1 MEATR
6 EQDYNLDSIAES
18 DFRIASDG
26 TWFYH
31 GSPILRKSLV
41 KLFATV
47 LKREKDGSF
56 WLTCT
61 RRRKRVAALE
71 QRPRASIAVSSRGT
85 DIGMSQAVT
94 YRGDIKIFDDQV
106 TSDWFYRALAEKVRP
121 GTKSQQDAF
130 VEHLDTPGRVVIEL
144 IPDPDGRIG
153 FDSEQMF
160 ANSPAGRSS
169 HNS

>member
-1 MEATR
+1 
-6 EQDYNLDSIAES
+6 
-18 DFRIASDG
+18 
-26 TWFYH
+26 
-31 GSPILRKSLV
+31 
-41 KLFATV
+41 
-47 LKREKDGSF
+47 
-56 WLTCT
+56 
-61 RRRKRVAALE
+61 
-71 QRPRASIAVSSRGT
+71 
-85 DIGMSQAVT
+85 MSQAVT

-121 GTKSQQDAF
+121 DSKSQQDAF